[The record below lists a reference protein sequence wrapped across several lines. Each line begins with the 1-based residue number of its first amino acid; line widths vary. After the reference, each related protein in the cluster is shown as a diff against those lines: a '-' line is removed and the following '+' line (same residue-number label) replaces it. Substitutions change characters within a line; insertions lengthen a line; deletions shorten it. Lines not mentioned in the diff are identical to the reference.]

1 MREFSKIA
9 APLTRLTQKNV
20 RFNWTYIC
28 EEHFQ
33 FLKKLLTSAPV
44 LTLPSGD
51 EGYTVYC
58 DASRIGLE
66 CVLMQNG
73 KMIVYASRQLKKHGQ
88 NYPTYELEWQL
99 WCLLCRFEGII
110 CTV

>member
-33 FLKKLLTSAPV
+33 LLKKLLTSAPV
-44 LTLPSGD
+44 LILPSGD

-66 CVLMQNG
+66 CVLMRNG
-73 KMIVYASRQLKKHGQ
+73 KVIAYASRQLKKHEQ
-88 NYPTYELEWQL
+88 NYTTHELEWQL
-99 WCLLCRFEGII
+99 WCLF
-110 CTV
+110 